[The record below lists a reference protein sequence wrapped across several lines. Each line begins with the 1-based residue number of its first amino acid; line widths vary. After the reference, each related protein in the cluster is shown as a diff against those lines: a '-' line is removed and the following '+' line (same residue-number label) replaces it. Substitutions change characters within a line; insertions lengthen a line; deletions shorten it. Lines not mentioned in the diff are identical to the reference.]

1 MAKKRNRTARRAAS
15 VSPHNSSANRRL
27 PLPTVPLVTLTH
39 TTYPDRRTWSPQRV
53 LGPPA
58 ARNVN
63 ATRLVAAD
71 RIGDAVRRQSK
82 APIRFAVPEKVA
94 LCVRRQQRREVMH
107 AIKKAGKSGGQKRH
121 RRNQWSNV
129 SCKR

>member
-1 MAKKRNRTARRAAS
+1 MAKSRNRTGRRGNNTTQTTAI
-15 VSPHNSSANRRL
+15 RTRM
-27 PLPTVPLVTLTH
+27 PLPTVALVTLSH
-39 TTYPDRRTWSPQRV
+39 TTYPDRRTWSPARV
-53 LGPPA
+53 LSGPA

-71 RIGDAVRRQSK
+71 RVGDAVRRQTK

-94 LCVRRQQRREVMH
+94 LCVRRQRRKEVLH
-107 AIKKAGKSGGQKRH
+107 AFKKAGRKGPQKKH
-121 RRNQWSNV
+121 HRNQWSNV